1 MNKVIK
7 FLRLHQN
14 TKISVRN
21 NAHQG
26 GETLGARYGEV
37 VDAVAVGHLLTG
49 GDVALR
55 DEYHLLRGI

>member
-1 MNKVIK
+1 M
-7 FLRLHQN
+7 LPQN
-14 TKISVRN
+14 TNTSVRN
-21 NAHQG
+21 KAHQG
-26 GETLGARYGEV
+26 GESLGARYGEV